1 MASKGS
7 EPISPIPIEN
17 PLGGACGLGYVV
29 PFWCPPCFY
38 AGGITGFIGGISPAR
53 TRSRAREF
61 QQNNQFQQFSK
72 QIICT
77 T

>member
-17 PLGGACGLGYVV
+17 PLGGACGLDYVV

-38 AGGITGFIGGISPAR
+38 TGGLLVFGPPGL
-53 TRSRAREF
+53 AREPGNF
-61 QQNNQFQQFSK
+61 DKITNFNNFESKLFVQFDY
-72 QIICT
+72 
-77 T
+77 